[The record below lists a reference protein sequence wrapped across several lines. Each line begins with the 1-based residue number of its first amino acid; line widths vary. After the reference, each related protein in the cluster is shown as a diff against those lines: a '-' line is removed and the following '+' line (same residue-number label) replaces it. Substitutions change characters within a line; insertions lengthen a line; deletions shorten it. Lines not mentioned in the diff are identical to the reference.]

1 MNSIPK
7 CDIKL
12 PGYRKFIEENTDEGV
27 CNHRL
32 GKDFLVMSLKAGCI
46 KNKLIKW
53 MYSKLTTS
61 ISKNELL

>member
-46 KNKLIKW
+46 K
-53 MYSKLTTS
+53 SKLV
-61 ISKNELL
+61 K